1 MCTFGTSSKE
11 REDRSEGCVECSG
24 LISVCAARRATARKT
39 MSLNPTAKQ
48 IAEKKRLAQRQSKE
62 AAKRP
67 ADQAAEKAAD
77 QAAKRSADQPAQKA
91 ADQAAQKA
99 ADQPAQKATDQGT
112 KRLAKAP
119 FKRVAK
125 RLAKQQPAKATELP
139 AGGCIGSHSLASLED
154 LAQEFAQFPE
164 PVVADSE
171 FILDEVDHADEEA
184 GTCAPTL
191 IICQF

>member
-1 MCTFGTSSKE
+1 MSTFGTRSKE
-11 REDRSEGCVECSG
+11 REDRSEGCVQCSG
-24 LISVCAARRATARKT
+24 LISVCAARRAASRKT
-39 MSLNPTAKQ
+39 RNLNPTAKQ
-48 IAEKKRLAQRQSKE
+48 IAEKKRLAQRQIKQ
-62 AAKRP
+62 AAKLS
-67 ADQAAEKAAD
+67 ADQAAQKAAD

-91 ADQAAQKA
+91 ADQ
-99 ADQPAQKATDQGT
+99 GT
-112 KRLAKAP
+112 KRPAKAP
-119 FKRVAK
+119 FQRTVK

-171 FILDEVDHADEEA
+171 FILDEVDHADEAA